1 MRTIR
6 VVGPNTLAA
15 GAVAIMLLCAGC
27 PQLPQARIAAS
38 IRLGEA
44 PLTVEFHD
52 ISWPRGSAIT
62 SWAWSFGDGATST
75 EQDPVHMYTEPGF
88 HTVTLTVTNANG
100 SATLNETDYIHV
112 LPVTLTAGDRVGIV
126 YGAVRPDG
134 STPADDQVLK
144 SSAVFA
150 PGEIEQ
156 LASLGY
162 LASTLNGYA
171 PNIVETLEPDSPV
184 VMTRDELE
192 DWIVR
197 PLAADGRPAIWHI
210 AGLDAGEPGIVSAG
224 QAYESLQRWE
234 DAGLEGFD
242 DDPPPVTSGL
252 YVQTESLTV
261 PTAADSVAF
270 AWPGGADLGA
280 IDVDA
285 DLPEPLT
292 VLSPVAFDPP
302 DAPPED
308 QVMAKIP
315 TSAALTIT
323 WEPSALG
330 SRYLQIYFAVQ
341 SWDWGGTESK
351 FLFVRATDDGSF
363 TVPASTM
370 AELPIEVLG
379 YRYEQRLMLSRIASA
394 DVEVPLA
401 LGGNGKLRIAIAT
414 DPYVFEY
421 SNED

>member
-15 GAVAIMLLCAGC
+15 GVVTIMLLCAGC

-38 IRLGEA
+38 IRQGEA

-100 SATLNETDYIHV
+100 SATLDETDYIHV
-112 LPVTLTAGDRVGIV
+112 LPVTLAEGDRVGLV
-126 YGAVRPDG
+126 YGAVAPDG
-134 STPADDQVLK
+134 ATVANDRVFK

-150 PGEIEQ
+150 PGELDQ
-156 LASLGY
+156 LMSLGY
-162 LASTLNGYA
+162 LASILNGRSLD
-171 PNIVETLEPDSPV
+171 IVESLDPDTPI
-184 VMTRDELE
+184 VMTGDEFEAWLLG
-192 DWIVR
+192 
-197 PLAADGRPAIWHI
+197 PLAGDGRPAAWHL
-210 AGLDAGEPGIVSAG
+210 AGLDAGEPGIAAAG
-224 QAYESLQRWE
+224 QVYESLQRWE

-252 YVQTESLTV
+252 YVQTESFTL
-261 PTAADSVAF
+261 PTAASSVEF
-270 AWPGGADLGA
+270 TWPGGADLGA
-280 IDVDA
+280 IDIDA

-292 VLSPVAFDPP
+292 VLSPVAFGPP

-323 WEPSALG
+323 WTPSGAA
-330 SRYLQIYFAVQ
+330 SRYLQVYLAAQ
-341 SWDWGGTESK
+341 AWDWDGTETK
-351 FLFVRATDDGSF
+351 VLLVRVVDDGSF
-363 TVPASTM
+363 TIPASTM
-370 AELPIEVLG
+370 AELPAEVSG
-379 YRYEQRLMLSRIASA
+379 YRYDQRLVLSRIASA
-394 DVEVPLA
+394 DVDIPLA
-401 LGGNGKLRIAIAT
+401 GVGDALLRVAIST
-414 DPYVFEY
+414 EPYVFEY